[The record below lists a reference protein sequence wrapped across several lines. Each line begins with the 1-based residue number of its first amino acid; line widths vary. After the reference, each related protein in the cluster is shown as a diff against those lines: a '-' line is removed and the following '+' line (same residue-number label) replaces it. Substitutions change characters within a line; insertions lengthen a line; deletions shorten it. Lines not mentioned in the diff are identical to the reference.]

1 MQSYQAAIADFI
13 ETERNGW
20 QKLPF
25 FSDGEAAKLAAL
37 LDQKAAAGTSIL
49 PAPGDIFNALKWT
62 PLADCRVVILGQ
74 DPYPTLG
81 DAHGLAFSVNSNV
94 PIPRSLNNIFKE
106 LESDLGQARPSHGN
120 LTAWAKQGVL
130 LLNTCLTVE
139 AGKAGSHRNMGWEK
153 LTDQMI
159 QAISVKPEPVIFILW
174 GADAQRKAQLI
185 DDQKHLI
192 ITSPHPSPLS
202 AARGFFNSK
211 PFSQTNEWLKAR
223 GLKAIDWR
231 L

>member
-20 QKLPF
+20 QNLPF
-25 FSDGEAAKLAAL
+25 FQGGDSAELAAI
-37 LDQKAAAGTSIL
+37 LDQKAQSGAAIL
-49 PAPGDIFNALKWT
+49 PSPNDILNALRWT
-62 PLADCRVVILGQ
+62 PLSACRAVILGQ
-74 DPYPTLG
+74 DPYPTPG
-81 DAHGLAFSVNSNV
+81 DAHGLAFSVNPDV
-94 PIPRSLNNIFKE
+94 LIPRSLSNIFKE
-106 LESDLGQARPSHGN
+106 LESDLGLPKPRYGN

-139 AGKAGSHRNMGWEK
+139 AGKAGSHRNWGWEK

-159 QAISVKPEPVIFILW
+159 QAISEKSDPVVFLLW
-174 GADAQRKAQLI
+174 GTDAQRKAQLI

-192 ITSPHPSPLS
+192 IKSPHPSPLS
-202 AARGFFNSK
+202 ARRGFFNSK
-211 PFSQTNEWLKAR
+211 PFSRTNDWLQAR
-223 GLKAIDWR
+223 GLKSIDWR